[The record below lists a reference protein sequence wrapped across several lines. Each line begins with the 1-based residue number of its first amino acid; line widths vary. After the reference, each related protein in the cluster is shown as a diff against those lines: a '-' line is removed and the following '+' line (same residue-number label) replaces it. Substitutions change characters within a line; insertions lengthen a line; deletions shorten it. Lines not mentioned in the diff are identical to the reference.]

1 MKLSIIVA
9 TYNHSMYI
17 EDNIKGILSQKTDF
31 DFEILIGDDESDD
44 GTTQI
49 IEKYINLDNRIRLF
63 KGSRKEVIYMDG
75 VPTGRRNFF
84 NLFNNAKGEYIAIC
98 EGDDYWIDDYKLQK
112 QIDFLESNKDYAICF
127 TNNLIEINGKL
138 YPNDIILK
146 DKDTFDMLDLLEGNF
161 IHTPTV
167 VLRNEIDVFPD
178 WYFEVIQGDWA
189 LYLLTLKGRKIK
201 YLEDITSVYRIHDK
215 GVYANKPTSYKY
227 IKFIEML
234 GIINKHF
241 DYQYDSII
249 QNIKNHHLHII
260 DKALK
265 VQEMLKQ
272 EIKEEEVGQYQLKVN
287 SLLKN
292 NNHLD
297 SKYEDLLCLYQ
308 YLPEDLPKLKER
320 LERFSSVYIY
330 GAGVVGSNLFLWL
343 HYHNIPVAGIIDA
356 NVKSMLGQD
365 VINLDSLKN
374 IPSNSLVI
382 VSANEYFEE
391 IKLSLN
397 KNKIYNVTNVKSLFC
412 D

>member
-1 MKLSIIVA
+1 
-9 TYNHSMYI
+9 
-17 EDNIKGILSQKTDF
+17 
-31 DFEILIGDDESDD
+31 
-44 GTTQI
+44 
-49 IEKYINLDNRIRLF
+49 
-63 KGSRKEVIYMDG
+63 
-75 VPTGRRNFF
+75 
-84 NLFNNAKGEYIAIC
+84 
-98 EGDDYWIDDYKLQK
+98 
-112 QIDFLESNKDYAICF
+112 
-127 TNNLIEINGKL
+127 
-138 YPNDIILK
+138 
-146 DKDTFDMLDLLEGNF
+146 
-161 IHTPTV
+161 
-167 VLRNEIDVFPD
+167 
-178 WYFEVIQGDWA
+178 
-189 LYLLTLKGRKIK
+189 
-201 YLEDITSVYRIHDK
+201 
-215 GVYANKPTSYKY
+215 
-227 IKFIEML
+227 ML